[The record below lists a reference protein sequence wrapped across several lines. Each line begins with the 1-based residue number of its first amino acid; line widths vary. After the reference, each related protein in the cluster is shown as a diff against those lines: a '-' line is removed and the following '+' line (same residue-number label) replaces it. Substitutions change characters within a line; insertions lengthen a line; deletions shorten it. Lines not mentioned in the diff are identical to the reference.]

1 LQLIAKIEI
10 KDLQEKN
17 KFLIY
22 MSVIDSERYRRL
34 IYNFLSDESDNSPE
48 AEIVRRL
55 PIYKNPDKNS
65 PESKNRPYWFS
76 HDRLKKKLYNCLPTI
91 NLNYIAEAYDDE
103 GWREGGTK
111 TWKDLMDTPAELCYD
126 WIPIELRSEIEGT
139 SPPDGCDVL
148 TLGSCIWPNIDEE
161 TKIRRLRLWI
171 LACLSTKGK
180 TWGTFLNSRIDA
192 AVRAENQLL
201 IDFEQKQF
209 LDYLS
214 MRDRMTTTA
223 PSSSSSSSVSPSS
236 FPDAPD
242 APPERDLS
250 SPTRLSFGGNGR
262 KKSKKNRKKRS
273 RRRKKRSRRRKKRS
287 RRRKK
292 RRRSRRRRQRG
303 GNQYGRQMAMAPPM
317 PPPASPR

>member
-1 LQLIAKIEI
+1 
-10 KDLQEKN
+10 
-17 KFLIY
+17 
-22 MSVIDSERYRRL
+22 MSVNDSERYRRL
-34 IYNFLSDESDNSPE
+34 IYNFLTDESDNLPE

-103 GWREGGTK
+103 GYREWGTK

-126 WIPIELRSEIEGT
+126 WIPTELRNEIEGT

-180 TWGTFLNSRIDA
+180 TWETFLNSRIDA

-209 LDYLS
+209 DDYLS

-223 PSSSSSSSVSPSS
+223 PSSSPSSSSVSPSS

-250 SPTRLSFGGNGR
+250 SPRALFGGNGR

-287 RRRKK
+287 RIRKK

-317 PPPASPR
+317 PPPPSPR